1 MNKLCESFA
10 ALLVVASFLTSPIH
24 SQGIPRT
31 MMRVT
36 TKIVEPKPEAGSFL
50 AQPKTMWRAGT
61 KYSRTAEAPDSTN
74 RIHALAI
81 IHEPDAWMINLFDGS
96 GRHLVDPGPT
106 FNVHLPIFEEH
117 SGVKTK
123 LNELEFGKELQFFT
137 MNGAKQ
143 SAGEMIDGKSTNR
156 YEVSISGSRLVLWT
170 DAKSKKPV
178 RISRIQGV
186 QRQSIAYLS
195 YDDALAFDPT
205 LFQPPT
211 GITFVDSE

>member
-1 MNKLCESFA
+1 
-10 ALLVVASFLTSPIH
+10 
-24 SQGIPRT
+24 

-50 AQPKTMWRAGT
+50 AQPKTVWRAGT